1 MEGYIK
7 LAKLVEDLGITRQTA
22 RNWKLTGKLDY
33 IKVGNTNWITRETY
47 NKHVKSI
54 KKKRV
59 TLTGLCPICLQLAKE
74 QLAQS
79 HIEVE

>member
-7 LAKLVEDLGITRQTA
+7 LAKLVEELGITRQTA

-33 IKVGNTNWITRETY
+33 IKAGNTNWITRETY
-47 NKHVKSI
+47 NRHVNSI
-54 KKKRV
+54 KKKKV
-59 TLTGLCPICLQLAKE
+59 TLTDLCPTCLQLAKE
-74 QLAQS
+74 QLSKS

>member
-7 LAKLVEDLGITRQTA
+7 LAKLVEELGITRQTA
-22 RNWKLTGKLDY
+22 HRWHKEGKLDY
-33 IKVGNTNWITRETY
+33 IKIGSTNWITRETY
-47 NKHVKSI
+47 NKHAKT
-54 KKKRV
+54 KKV
-59 TLTGLCPICLQLAKE
+59 TLTGLCPTCLQLAKE

>member
-7 LAKLVEDLGITRQTA
+7 LAKLVEELGITRQTA
-22 RNWKLTGKLDY
+22 HRWHREGKLDY

-47 NKHVKSI
+47 NRHAKSI

-59 TLTGLCPICLQLAKE
+59 ALTGLCPTCLLSAKE
-74 QLAQS
+74 QLSQS

>member
-7 LAKLVEDLGITRQTA
+7 LSKLIKELGITRQTA
-22 RNWKLTGKLDY
+22 HRWYKEGKLDY
-33 IKVGNTNWITRETY
+33 VKIGNTNWITRKTY
-47 NKHVKSI
+47 NKHAKT
-54 KKKRV
+54 KKV
-59 TLTGLCPICLQLAKE
+59 SLTGLCSTCLMLAKE